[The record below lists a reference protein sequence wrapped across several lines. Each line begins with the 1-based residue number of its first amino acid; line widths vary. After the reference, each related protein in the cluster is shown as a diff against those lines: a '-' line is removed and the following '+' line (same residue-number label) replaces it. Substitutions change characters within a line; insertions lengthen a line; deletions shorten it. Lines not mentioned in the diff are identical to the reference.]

1 MFETLLDILYEK
13 NNSSIADLPGPSR
26 LAGKTGSILNVTFA
40 IFTVVGTTFVTVI
53 AIHTW

>member
-13 NNSSIADLPGPSR
+13 NNSSIAEFPGPYR
-26 LAGKTGSILNVTFA
+26 RAGKTGSILNVTCA
-40 IFTVVGTTFVTVI
+40 IFTFVGTTFVTVI

>member
-13 NNSSIADLPGPSR
+13 KNYSIAEFPGPSR
-26 LAGKTGSILNVTFA
+26 LAGKTSSILNVTFA
-40 IFTVVGTTFVTVI
+40 IFTVVGTTDVTVI

>member
-13 NNSSIADLPGPSR
+13 NNSSIAEIPGPSQ
-26 LAGKTGSILNVTFA
+26 LAGKTGSILNVPCA
-40 IFTVVGTTFVTVI
+40 IFTFVGTMFVTVI

>member
-13 NNSSIADLPGPSR
+13 NNSSIAEFPGQSR
-26 LAGKTGSILNVTFA
+26 RAGKTGSILNVTCA
-40 IFTVVGTTFVTVI
+40 IFTVVGTTDVTVI